1 MASLVHLTP
10 LDPLF
15 PSRLRG
21 TKHSPASIT
30 CSGGPLEAAR
40 TVAIVG
46 ARQATPEAARFAH
59 DVAAALAAADVVVI
73 SGGAVGIDAAAHRGA
88 LSVKGRTWAVAG
100 TGHRQCFP
108 AEHEALFD
116 TIAKGPGA
124 MIWPF
129 APDFSARGGFT
140 TRNRYLA
147 ALSDAVVV
155 VQAAER
161 SGALQAAGCARAQK
175 KPLWVVPASPWLR
188 RFQGSVE
195 LLEAG
200 AQPLHS
206 VDPLLYSLGLRPQ
219 NRTGCDGD
227 ANPLPGSPPPLLP
240 SPLSDQESATLR
252 ATAVTPRHTDAIAE
266 DAGLSPQ
273 ATAVALLTLAL
284 ENVLVEGPPGF
295 FRRRDGHNR

>member
-21 TKHSPASIT
+21 AKHTPASIT
-30 CSGGPLEAAR
+30 CSGGPLEAAC

-59 DVAAALAAADVVVI
+59 DLAAALAAAEVVVI
-73 SGGAVGIDAAAHRGA
+73 SGGALGIDAAAHRGA

-100 TGHRQCFP
+100 TGHQRCFP
-108 AEHEALFD
+108 AEHEGLFD
-116 TIAKGPGA
+116 TIAEGPGA

-140 TRNRYLA
+140 TRNRYLV

-155 VQAAER
+155 VQAAEH
-161 SGALQAAGCARAQK
+161 SGALHAAGCARTQK

-188 RFQGSVE
+188 RFKGSVE

-206 VDPLLYSLGLRPQ
+206 VDPLLSSLGLRPQ
-219 NRTGCDGD
+219 NRTEDDGG
-227 ANPLPGSPPPLLP
+227 ASPLPGSLPPRPAP
-240 SPLSDQESATLR
+240 PLSDQESATLR

-295 FRRRDGHNR
+295 FRRRDGYNR

>member
-1 MASLVHLTP
+1 
-10 LDPLF
+10 
-15 PSRLRG
+15 
-21 TKHSPASIT
+21 
-30 CSGGPLEAAR
+30 
-40 TVAIVG
+40 VAIVG
-46 ARQATPEAARFAH
+46 AREATPEAAQFAH

-73 SGGAVGIDAAAHRGA
+73 SGGAIGIDAAAHRGA

-100 TGHRQCFP
+100 TGHNRCFP
-108 AEHEALFD
+108 AEHEELFE

-129 APDFSARGGFT
+129 DPDFSARGGFT
-140 TRNRYLA
+140 TRNRYLV
-147 ALSDAVVV
+147 ALADAVVV

-161 SGALQAAGCARAQK
+161 SGALQAAGCARTQN

-188 RFQGSVE
+188 RFQGSIE
-195 LLEAG
+195 LLEGG
-200 AQPLHS
+200 AQPLVS
-206 VDPLLYSLGLRPQ
+206 VDPLLCSLGLRPQ
-219 NRTGCDGD
+219 NRTEGDGG
-227 ANPLPGSPPPLLP
+227 ANPFPGALPPGPAP
-240 SPLSDQESATLR
+240 PLSDQESATLR
-252 ATAVTPRHTDAIAE
+252 VTTATPRHTDAIAE